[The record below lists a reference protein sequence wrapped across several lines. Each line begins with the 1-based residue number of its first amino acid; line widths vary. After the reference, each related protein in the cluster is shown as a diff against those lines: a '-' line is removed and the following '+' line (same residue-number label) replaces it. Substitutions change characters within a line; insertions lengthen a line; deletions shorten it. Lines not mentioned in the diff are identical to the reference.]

1 MPVKELKRKRCR
13 SCQVFFIPLRSLQI
27 CCSPKCAILKA
38 QLDRVKIA
46 TNTAKKERREHRA
59 AKEKA
64 KPLAWFAGS
73 AQSSFNKF
81 IRMRDA
87 ELPCISCGHTDRTS
101 WDAGHFRGRKA
112 CPELR
117 FEPLNVHKECT
128 HCNQYRGDHLIGY
141 RAELINRIGLEQV
154 LWLEGYHKPEKRT
167 VEFYKEIKRVYT
179 AKLKELLR

>member
-1 MPVKELKRKRCR
+1 
-13 SCQVFFIPLRSLQI
+13 VFFIPLRSLQI
-27 CCSPKCAILKA
+27 CCSPACAIKKA

-73 AQSSFNKF
+73 AQTVFNKF

-87 ELPCISCGHTDRTS
+87 ELPCISCGCGNIKYVSGQPKVTS
-101 WDAGHFRGRKA
+101 WDCGHYMSRGSTPALKM
-112 CPELR
+112 
-117 FEPLNVHKECT
+117 EPLNCAKQCVA
-128 HCNQYRGDHLIGY
+128 CNQYNHGNLVNY
-141 RAELINRIGLEQV
+141 RVELINRIGLDQV
-154 LWLEGYHKPEKRT
+154 LWLEGPHQPKKYT
-167 VEFYKEIKRVYT
+167 VDDYKEIKRVYS